1 MTSWK
6 TNDICFCSYFHSP
19 TRMIDLRL
27 CLPLGVL
34 IALFTIQRDADAE
47 QWIPAKRPVEQ
58 ATPAK
63 EPALAKTEAKSL
75 WEVGLGGGIGWT
87 PDYPAAGQN
96 HVRGLGLPFVIY
108 RGEYFQ
114 AGERSLARGLFVS
127 TDKVEFDL
135 SFAGSLPSDSS
146 DNDAREG
153 LDDLDFLGEIGPSL
167 SYFIER
173 DQAGNQT
180 RVDLS
185 LRAVLSTDFSS
196 FDYVGLVFHPVF
208 AQEFVE
214 VGGIEGLDTNWSI
227 SARWADNGVMDLF
240 YEVPVSG
247 ANANR
252 DAFDAEAGY
261 LGSSLYGAFSYQLTD
276 DFRFAI
282 GGNIASY
289 HGAKNRDSDLFIDKT
304 NFGVGLG
311 LIWTLWKSETRSKAR
326 RCADR
331 VSSLV
336 CPS

>member
-1 MTSWK
+1 
-6 TNDICFCSYFHSP
+6 
-19 TRMIDLRL
+19 MIDLRL
-27 CLPLGVL
+27 GLIFGIL
-34 IALFTIQRDADAE
+34 IALFTIQHDADAE
-47 QWIPAKRPVEQ
+47 GWIPAKRPVEQ
-58 ATPAK
+58 TVPTK
-63 EPALAKTEAKSL
+63 EPTPTKNEAKSL

-114 AGERSLARGLFVS
+114 AGERSVARGLFVN

-135 SFAGSLPSDSS
+135 SFAGSLPTDSS

-167 SYFIER
+167 SYFIGR

-180 RVDLS
+180 RIDLS
-185 LRAVLSTDFSS
+185 LRAVLSTDFSN
-196 FDYVGLVFHPVF
+196 FDYVGLVLHPVF

-247 ANANR
+247 ANADR

-276 DFRFAI
+276 HFRFAV

-289 HGAKNRDSDLFIDKT
+289 HGAKNRDSDLFIDKI
-304 NFGVGLG
+304 NIGVGLG
-311 LIWTLWKSETRSKAR
+311 LIWTLWQSETLSKAR
-326 RCADR
+326 RCADEANA
-331 VSSLV
+331 SA
-336 CPS
+336 CPG